1 MINLVMQIID
11 TNQVSKLDLKHQ
23 YYNKIYV
30 ITQIYNNIYILF
42 LNELLLLRIQIM
54 MQIVRNWLLKIMSHS
69 LAAF

>member
-30 ITQIYNNIYILF
+30 ITLIYIYIYIYIYCF
-42 LNELLLLRIQIM
+42 
-54 MQIVRNWLLKIMSHS
+54 
-69 LAAF
+69 